1 MVVALRRSR
10 NGLAIAAAV
19 LATAGTPNAHAQVS
33 CWQRVVADWSAG
45 RLGPGYPV
53 SCYQSAL
60 AHLPD
65 DVRTYSSA
73 PDDIRR
79 AMLGAVEARARQ
91 AAVASAPRRAA
102 AVRRPAAVSPTH
114 LPRTEA
120 AVAAPTVVAE
130 TGAQS
135 GGRSVTTV
143 LAVLVAGVL
152 VLWLAA
158 GWAYVARR
166 RRRA

>member
-1 MVVALRRSR
+1 MRRSR
-10 NGLAIAAAV
+10 NGLAIAAVV

-33 CWQRVVADWSAG
+33 CWQRVIADWSAG
-45 RLGPGYPV
+45 RLGPGYLV

-79 AMLGAVEARARQ
+79 AMLGAVEARARH
-91 AAVASAPRRAA
+91 AAVASTPRRAA
-102 AVRRPAAVSPTH
+102 AVRRPAAVSPARA
-114 LPRTEA
+114 PRTEA
-120 AVAAPTVVAE
+120 EVAAPSVVAE
-130 TGAQS
+130 TGARS
-135 GGRSVTTV
+135 GGRSMTTV
-143 LAVLVAGVL
+143 PAVLVAGAL

-158 GWAYVARR
+158 GWAHLARR

>member
-1 MVVALRRSR
+1 MVVTLRRSR
-10 NGLAIAAAV
+10 NGLAIAAV
-19 LATAGTPNAHAQVS
+19 VFATAGVANAQAQVS

-45 RLGPGYPV
+45 RLGSGYAV

-91 AAVASAPRRAA
+91 AAVASTPRRAPAVRRAA
-102 AVRRPAAVSPTH
+102 AVSPSRA
-114 LPRTEA
+114 PRTEA
-120 AVAAPTVVAE
+120 AVAPPSIVAE
-130 TGAQS
+130 TGASS
-135 GGRSVTTV
+135 GGRTVTTP
-143 LAVLVAGVL
+143 LAVLAAGVL

-158 GWAYVARR
+158 GWAYLARR

>member
-1 MVVALRRSR
+1 MRRSR

-19 LATAGTPNAHAQVS
+19 LATAGAPSAHAEIP
-33 CWQRVVADWSAG
+33 CWQSVVSDWSAG
-45 RLGPGYPV
+45 RLGPGYAV

-79 AMLGAVEARARQ
+79 AMLGAVEARASQ
-91 AAVASAPRRAA
+91 AAVAATPRRAP
-102 AVRRPAAVSPTH
+102 AVRRPAAVSPTRA
-114 LPRTEA
+114 PRTEA
-120 AVAAPTVVAE
+120 AVAPPSIVAE
-130 TGAQS
+130 TGASS
-135 GGRSVTTV
+135 GGRSVTTP
-143 LAVLVAGVL
+143 LAVLAAGVL

-158 GWAYVARR
+158 GWAFLARR
-166 RRRA
+166 RRRV